1 MRCPPIQQGQSKQ
14 GQGLSTSW
22 TRAAQ
27 ITTAALF
34 SQTFHK
40 SSLSMRLHSSPSFTS
55 PHLPSLNF
63 NSNSPSSSHTQSE
76 KSSKSSFKPES
87 SIVFSHSSLLLPQGI
102 DNWISSSSHSHCHG

>member
-27 ITTAALF
+27 ITAAALF

-40 SSLSMRLHSSPSFTS
+40 SSGDMRLHSSPSFTS
-55 PHLPSLNF
+55 PHLPPLNF

-76 KSSKSSFKPES
+76 WSKTPFQPES
-87 SIVFSHSSLLLPQGI
+87 SIVFSQSSLLLPQGI
-102 DNWISSSSHSHCHG
+102 DNWILSSSHSHCHG